1 MPLSFHSHYGGDK
14 REMIKKKSVNTRI
27 VNGLPWILP
36 AFLFLVLIIY
46 YSIFFTVRLSF
57 FDWDGLSPWM
67 ESVGLKNY
75 TKLFKDKVFWKCIT
89 NTILYFGITFVI
101 QNSLGFIFAA
111 ILHTKIKGAT
121 IYKCLIFIPTIL
133 APATMAPVFRLLFSP
148 QGMLQGVF
156 KALHLGV
163 MVDWLSRPK
172 VALFVLMSVAI
183 WEFTGMS
190 FILYYAAMSQIDK
203 EVLEA
208 ARIDGAGNLRA
219 LWAIVVPGCK
229 GTTVSMAMLSV
240 IGALK
245 TFDIPYLIT
254 VGGPHHAT
262 EFLGTYIYRQGI
274 RQSHLGYAA
283 SLSIML
289 LILAVVGAFFTNR
302 ANKED

>member
-1 MPLSFHSHYGGDK
+1 
-14 REMIKKKSVNTRI
+14 
-27 VNGLPWILP
+27 
-36 AFLFLVLIIY
+36 
-46 YSIFFTVRLSF
+46 
-57 FDWDGLSPWM
+57 
-67 ESVGLKNY
+67 
-75 TKLFKDKVFWKCIT
+75 
-89 NTILYFGITFVI
+89 
-101 QNSLGFIFAA
+101 
-111 ILHTKIKGAT
+111 
-121 IYKCLIFIPTIL
+121 
-133 APATMAPVFRLLFSP
+133 
-148 QGMLQGVF
+148 
-156 KALHLGV
+156 
-163 MVDWLSRPK
+163 
-172 VALFVLMSVAI
+172 
-183 WEFTGMS
+183 
-190 FILYYAAMSQIDK
+190 MSQIDK